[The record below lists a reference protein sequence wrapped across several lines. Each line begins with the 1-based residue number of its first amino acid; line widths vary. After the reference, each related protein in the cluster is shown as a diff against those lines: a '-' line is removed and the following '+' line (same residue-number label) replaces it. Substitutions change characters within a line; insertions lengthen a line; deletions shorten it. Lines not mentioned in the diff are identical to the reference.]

1 MWSKTTKSP
10 ESSPETLQI
19 LREMKELLGKKEPE
33 IDQRKV
39 LSNEMR
45 IDALEIKFES
55 LRKECLRYL
64 RQGST
69 RHQKAEELLDDGELE
84 THPDVSNLPAIAPQP
99 EQNGAGPNGSES
111 DLDYVNRII
120 REQGTPPILG

>member
-39 LSNEMR
+39 LSNELR

-84 THPDVSNLPAIAPQP
+84 TIPDVAVPPISLP
-99 EQNGAGPNGSES
+99 ETNGVET
-111 DLDYVNRII
+111 DLEYINRII
-120 REQGTPPILG
+120 REGGTPPILG